1 MLEVDRLT
9 RYYGGIPAVLDV
21 SFTVGPGEVLGYL
34 GPNGSGKS
42 TTVKMLAGMLAP
54 TRGYIRFDGTDIRDC
69 LIDYKAG
76 VGYVP
81 EEAHVYTYLSAEEY
95 LRLAGRIRGLPP
107 AQLERRLDRFLKLFK
122 LDAERHSALST
133 YSKGMRQKVLLAAAL
148 LHDPR
153 IVILDEP
160 ASGLDVGMML
170 ALRAVVTGLA
180 RDGRIVFYSSHE
192 METVE
197 KISTRVIILREGR
210 IVADDSATRLRELTE
225 RASLEDVFAQLAVED
240 DVTQLADGLLE
251 AMRL

>member
-1 MLEVDRLT
+1 MLQVDHLT
-9 RYYGGIPAVLDV
+9 RYYGGIAAVLDV
-21 SFTVGPGEVLGYL
+21 SFTVAPGEVLGYL

-42 TTVKMLAGMLAP
+42 TTVKMLAGMLVP
-54 TRGYIRFDGTDIRDC
+54 TRGRISFDGKDIRDS
-69 LIDYKAG
+69 LTEYKAQ

-81 EEAHVYTYLSAEEY
+81 EEAHIYTYLSAEEY
-95 LRLAGRIRGLPP
+95 LRLAGRIRGLDPGP
-107 AQLERRLDRFLKLFK
+107 LERRIDRFLKLFK

-170 ALRAVVTGLA
+170 ALRAVVAGLA

-210 IVADDSATRLRELTE
+210 IVADDSATRLRQLTE
-225 RASLEDVFAQLAVED
+225 QKSLEDVFAQLAVED
-240 DVTQLADGLLE
+240 DVPQLADGLLE